1 MKRRDASKTS
11 PKVKASAPSPASA
24 LRASGVDFEV
34 VRELARIAGEFGLA
48 EIEVDPT
55 GRVRVAR
62 GRVATEVVHAPLPIS
77 GSAPPSLAPPAA
89 VEGKKSEDGI
99 FVSSP
104 FVGTFYRAPSPD
116 AASFVEVGSAV
127 KKGQT
132 VCIVEAM
139 KLMNEIEAEA
149 DGVIAE
155 VLVQNGAHVEYG
167 QKLFRIT
174 RG

>member
-1 MKRRDASKTS
+1 MKRRDASKTP
-11 PKVKASAPSPASA
+11 PKAKAAPASA
-24 LRASGVDFEV
+24 TRATSAHGLDFEV

-48 EIEVDPT
+48 EIEVDPS
-55 GRVRVAR
+55 GRIRVAR
-62 GRVATEVVHAPLPIS
+62 GRVMSEVLHASVPVA
-77 GSAPPSLAPPAA
+77 APTAPSLAPPPP
-89 VEGKKSEDGI
+89 VEGAKSEDGV

-104 FVGTFYRAPSPD
+104 FVGTFYRAPSPE
-116 AASFVEVGSAV
+116 AAAFIEVGQKV

-155 VLVQNGAHVEYG
+155 VLAQNGAHIEYG